1 MAVITFSEF
10 KTQTG
15 LGESSQTEFTIAKAM
30 VQEAARGTTF
40 PVDDIVNEAVI
51 RLGAYLVK
59 YPSGHGGI
67 MSRRVDDLQVRYDY
81 RVTSAMERSGA
92 MALLNV
98 FLQRRTI
105 HGSTST

>member
-10 KTQTG
+10 KTATG
-15 LGESSQTEFTIAKAM
+15 LGDSSQTEYTIAKYM
-30 VQEAARGTTF
+30 VNEAGRGTTF
-40 PVDDIVNEAVI
+40 PADEITNEAIV
-51 RLGAYLVK
+51 RLGGYLVK

-67 MSRRVDDLQVRYDY
+67 MSRRVDDFQIRYDH
-81 RVTSAMERSGA
+81 RTTSALERSGA
-92 MALLNV
+92 MSLLNP